1 MKTKLVKILAI
12 VATATLAFSVNAADN
27 APESSVISGAVNL
40 GFSDQNVY
48 RGADLGDDTLSV
60 EAKLSGKLSS
70 GLEVFGGLVTDQSI
84 DGGADQYY
92 ISSGIASKLFELDVT
107 GGFLHSENVPGE
119 STGELFATAS
129 TDKLFNLAVA
139 VYYELDDELWTV
151 EAGVSESVD
160 LKLAELNVHACVGS
174 TEVTSSDDRTYYVI
188 GASLNKALAS
198 NVDVVVGIDYLD
210 ADDSSDETALV
221 AGLQYRF

>member
-27 APESSVISGAVNL
+27 APESSVISGSVNL

-60 EAKLSGKLSS
+60 EAKLSGDLGS
-70 GLEVFGGLVTDQSI
+70 GVELFGGLVTDQSI

-160 LKLAELNVHACVGS
+160 LKLAELNVHACVGT

-188 GASLNKALAS
+188 GASLNKALAED
-198 NVDVVVGIDYLD
+198 VDIVVGVDYLD